1 MIQPPSVGPM
11 MGATTT
17 ACANVAMAMP
27 RFCGGKLSS
36 IIACAI
42 GTMAPPPAPCK
53 IRAIISIGR
62 FTAMPHKAD
71 ESVNIAM
78 QEMKTRFRPK

>member
-1 MIQPPSVGPM
+1 M

-17 ACANVAMAMP
+17 AWANVAIAMP

-36 IIACAI
+36 KIAWAM

-53 IRAIISIGR
+53 MRARISIGR
-62 FTAMPHKAD
+62 FNAIPHNTDAR
-71 ESVNIAM
+71 VNIPM
-78 QEMKTRFRPK
+78 QEMNTRFRPK

>member
-36 IIACAI
+36 MIACAM
-42 GTMAPPPAPCK
+42 GTIAPPPTPCK
-53 IRAIISIGR
+53 MRARISIGR
-62 FTAMPHKAD
+62 FHAMPHSTDA
-71 ESVNIAM
+71 SVNIPM
-78 QEMKTRFRPK
+78 HEMNTRFRPK